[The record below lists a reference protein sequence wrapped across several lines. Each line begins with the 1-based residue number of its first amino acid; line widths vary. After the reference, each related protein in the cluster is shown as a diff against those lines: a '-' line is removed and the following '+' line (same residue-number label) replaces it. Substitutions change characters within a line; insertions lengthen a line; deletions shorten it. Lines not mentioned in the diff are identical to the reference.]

1 MIKDFGSFA
10 TTVDYWY
17 DAARGDIVRA
27 DQEVDMGVFQINGKN
42 YRLIFAKSNL
52 TKDGL
57 AANEYDYGDYFAWGA
72 TEPWYYSATQTWKP
86 GKEAGFTEANAPTLS
101 KTYNKN
107 DVLSSSDDAARQIL
121 GGAWQIPTTEIWVAL
136 YEANLNKVY
145 WGPNGNLGLETT
157 SGIQGMK
164 ITRKDDSN
172 THLFLPAAGYFSRTG
187 HLYGGRAG
195 SYCSGTAYL
204 SNKAYTLEF
213 DDRPS
218 VVKQSKSLRD
228 LGRSVRPVRLV
239 AVD

>member
-1 MIKDFGSFA
+1 M
-10 TTVDYWY
+10 
-17 DAARGDIVRA
+17 
-27 DQEVDMGVFQINGKN
+27 
-42 YRLIFAKSNL
+42 
-52 TKDGL
+52 
-57 AANEYDYGDYFAWGA
+57 
-72 TEPWYYSATQTWKP
+72 PWYYSATQTWKP

-172 THLFLPAAGYFSRTG
+172 THLFLPAAGYFSGTG

-213 DDRPS
+213 DYRPS
-218 VVKQSKSLRD
+218 VVKQNKSVRD